1 MIPSSRPSNWP
12 RWKLEV
18 SRRGWW
24 NKFAG
29 DLLSAHA
36 HVSSI
41 WLTHPSNERKEKE
54 EGQGERARAT
64 KGKDQIV
71 LWTLYPPSIVGCMS
85 MNRTGIEKTRTEIE
99 DQRISLISTSA
110 LIVRNRV
117 SRVNLSRVMRQRQRN
132 VLIMIGIR
140 NVYLPPLP
148 FFRSHCAT
156 SSARPIYSTCVI
168 KSFRFSSTPRHGL
181 DRCIERWNSSFPV
194 PHTHVYIHI

>member
-54 EGQGERARAT
+54 EGQGERARAI

-110 LIVRNRV
+110 DREKSSFSRKFVARYATAPEECLNHDRN
-117 SRVNLSRVMRQRQRN
+117 SQCFP
-132 VLIMIGIR
+132 
-140 NVYLPPLP
+140 PPLP

>member
-110 LIVRNRV
+110 DREKSSFSRKFVARYATAPEECLNHDRN
-117 SRVNLSRVMRQRQRN
+117 SQC
-132 VLIMIGIR
+132 
-140 NVYLPPLP
+140 LPTPLP

>member
-1 MIPSSRPSNWP
+1 MIPPSRPSNWP

-110 LIVRNRV
+110 DREKSSFSRKFVARYATAPEECLNHDRN
-117 SRVNLSRVMRQRQRN
+117 SQCLPT
-132 VLIMIGIR
+132 
-140 NVYLPPLP
+140 PPLP